1 MIAARKDDSPDA
13 PVVVVDIG
21 NTSVD
26 VATWS
31 ADEVNTPLTVPTDD
45 RSGIE
50 GALAAHFDAL
60 PRGKPVAAVIG
71 SVVPTALDHIGR
83 WVRERLDCDPLVIG
97 DAIPLPMDVD
107 VTDKRAI
114 GVDRVCA
121 AFAAY
126 DKLQAACTVVDFG
139 TAVTVDLVDP
149 EGTLLGGAI
158 LPGPEIQLRA
168 LHQHTA
174 VLPAEVVPAFPE
186 LLYGRNTV
194 EAMQTGVCRGLAG
207 AVRALVEGYAVSLGH
222 WPQVVAT
229 GGGLSLMAPHC
240 DFLDTQVNHLT
251 LRGIGR
257 AYTTYLAA
265 RGA

>member
-1 MIAARKDDSPDA
+1 MIAARTDDNADSPA
-13 PVVVVDIG
+13 VVVDIG
-21 NTSVD
+21 NTSVG
-26 VATWS
+26 VATWL
-31 ADEVNTPLTVPTDD
+31 ADEVKTPLSVRTDD
-45 RSGIE
+45 QSGIE
-50 GALAAHFDAL
+50 EALAAHFDAL
-60 PRGKPVAAVIG
+60 PRGGPAATVIG
-71 SVVPTALDHIGR
+71 AVVPTVLEHVGR
-83 WVRERLDCDPLVIG
+83 WVRERLDRGPLVIG
-97 DAIPLPMDVD
+97 DAIPLPMDVK

-126 DKLQAACTVVDFG
+126 DKLQTACTVVDFG
-139 TAVTVDLVDP
+139 TAVTVDLVDQ

-158 LPGPEIQLRA
+158 LPGPRMQLCA

-174 VLPAEVVPAFPE
+174 VLPAEVMPAFPE
-186 LLYGRNTV
+186 LPYGRNTV

-207 AVRALVEGYAVSLGH
+207 AVRALVEGYATSLGR
-222 WPQVVAT
+222 WPHVVAT

-257 AYTTYLAA
+257 AYSTYLTA